1 MLLLYI
7 TGSNAGVVVMVSVL
21 FYVSFALVSGFVSPE
36 GLLPSSAALSTR
48 TPSITGDEGEDEDQ
62 PSPVSFDSE
71 IETVADALMLDG
83 PELSALSP
91 HRSTSPLQGTVV
103 RPLDFATAAP
113 DPTRST
119 TCSTPAGLPLAA
131 AAATAAAAAAG
142 FSSVD
147 KQLTA
152 AATAAAPFA
161 AAAVGVSHLHRRR
174 FSGLELRLVFGR
186 DKLEVEMHAPLSP
199 YGFAAAANDDDHV
212 ADISGIRTAA
222 ASYSSLLQ
230 EEQQEDCF
238 A

>member
-1 MLLLYI
+1 M
-7 TGSNAGVVVMVSVL
+7 
-21 FYVSFALVSGFVSPE
+21 SPE
-36 GLLPSSAALSTR
+36 GLLPSSAALSIR
-48 TPSITGDEGEDEDQ
+48 TPSIIGDEGEGEDQ
-62 PSPVSFDSE
+62 PSPISFDAE
-71 IETVADALMLDG
+71 IETVADALMVDG

-91 HRSTSPLQGTVV
+91 HRSISPLQGTVL
-103 RPLDFATAAP
+103 RPSDFAAAAP
-113 DPTRST
+113 DPAAAACSSSNST

-131 AAATAAAAAAG
+131 AAETAAAAAAG